1 MRVTTG
7 TLLMVVG
14 GLHQVVGLV
23 LYRGPLWEM
32 ASAGVLASV
41 PEDMGARAAA
51 FWFLVAGWGMMLLGA
66 LARWVERETGRPPP
80 ASFGWG
86 LLGLGVFLVVPMPVT
101 GGWVLLPLGLL
112 ALRRAHR
119 FVKALPG
126 VPPEFLEGAHH
137 VDVKTV
143 ESELSLREF
152 VARLMSYQ
160 PAWVTALFTVRGV
173 FVRLLGLRQV
183 GVPQPRRLRAE
194 DVPMSRGATAA
205 FFTVRHAEEE
215 RAWVVGAEDSHL
227 DAVLA
232 VCVEPGPTLPR
243 RFHVVTVVRYRN
255 WAGPVY
261 FNVIR
266 PFHHLVV
273 GAMARAAAGT
283 LGSVATSG
291 APTVHR

>member
-1 MRVTTG
+1 MRVKT
-7 TLLMVVG
+7 
-14 GLHQVVGLV
+14 
-23 LYRGPLWEM
+23 EK
-32 ASAGVLASV
+32 SV
-41 PEDMGARAAA
+41 K
-51 FWFLVAGWGMMLLGA
+51 V
-66 LARWVERETGRPPP
+66 
-80 ASFGWG
+80 
-86 LLGLGVFLVVPMPVT
+86 
-101 GGWVLLPLGLL
+101 
-112 ALRRAHR
+112 
-119 FVKALPG
+119 PG
-126 VPPEFLEGAHH
+126 VPPGFLEGAHH

-143 ESELSLREF
+143 ESEASLREF

-160 PAWVTALFTVRGV
+160 PAWVTALFRVRGV

-183 GVPQPRRLRAE
+183 GVPRARRLRAE
-194 DVPMSRGATAA
+194 EVPMSPGETAA

-232 VCVEPGPTLPR
+232 VTVEPGPALPR

-273 GAMARAAAGT
+273 GAMARAAAGPR
-283 LGSVATSG
+283 GSTPPSS
-291 APTVHR
+291 APAAQK